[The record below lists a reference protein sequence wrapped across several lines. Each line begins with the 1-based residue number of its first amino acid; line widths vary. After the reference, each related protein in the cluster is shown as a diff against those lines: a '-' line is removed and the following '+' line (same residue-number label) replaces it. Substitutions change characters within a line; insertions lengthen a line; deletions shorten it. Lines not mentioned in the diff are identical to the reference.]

1 MSTKQKES
9 KDDQRQFWQM
19 VIETW
24 RDSGISVSKFCKA
37 EGLSEGSFY
46 NWRKKLAK
54 GNKFE
59 AAKQR
64 ERISSAFIEVSI
76 PSEKSGGLE
85 LVLASGNTL
94 RISSGADKNTLT
106 GVISVLQE
114 AGLC

>member
-1 MSTKQKES
+1 MSKKQKES

-24 RDSGISVSKFCKA
+24 QNSGMPVSKFCKY

-54 GNKFE
+54 GDKSE
-59 AAKQR
+59 AAKQK
-64 ERISSAFIEVSI
+64 EWSSSAFIEVSM
-76 PSEKSGGLE
+76 PSEKPGGLE
-85 LVLASGNTL
+85 LVLTSGNTL
-94 RISSGADKNTLT
+94 RISEATDSKTLSD
-106 GVISVLQE
+106 VLSVLRE